1 MGFVPTSRRT
11 SGPTTTCSFNTT
23 TRVLSG
29 TVTFPGN
36 SVSGLTVN
44 AYIDGS
50 GSSAGSATTAS
61 DGTWSIDLSGV
72 SGISSVGHS
81 FSAVVTYNASTSAG
95 AVSTVTVGTAVYTG
109 DDLLKRTLGMNGA
122 AEATG
127 SLTRTGTSVSG
138 ISLTSGGTGYEPGSW
153 QVVTTGTGGGS
164 GFRGSIQ
171 ANASGVLDPGTFTVT
186 GTDEYG
192 VARSGGTNYTSDPAS
207 IIVTRYC
214 TKFLLGFQFQQGSTV
229 NGDYLF
235 QAGASAIA
243 MQLLTGFYPRVD
255 LNNAVAGS
263 GLRMRGAGT
272 PLTAG
277 AFNRI
282 MVAIDTT
289 LDANAGGLRMY
300 LDDTNISDYSGANGY
315 VYNKAVSGSAN
326 GRVDIRNQSVLA
338 IGLGNAATASTGL
351 HGALKLSFVAAGY
364 PAIDGIAGTATV
376 PDLTVQAVR
385 DRFTENTINISN
397 GSGWTGRQ
405 PQVFLRG
412 EDMATGNNLGFGGAF
427 TPTGTFTL

>member
-127 SLTRTGTSVSG
+127 TLTRTSTSISG
-138 ISLTSGGTGYEPGSW
+138 ISLTSVGSNYEPGSW
-153 QVVTTGTGGGS
+153 QVVTTTSGGGT

-171 ANASGVLDPGTFTVT
+171 VAADGTLDAATFTVA

-192 VARSGGTNYTSDPAS
+192 VARSGGTNYSSNPAS
-207 IIVTRYC
+207 IVVTRYC
-214 TKFLLGFQFQQGSTV
+214 TKFLLGFMFQQGSTV

-235 QAGASAIA
+235 QLGASAIA

-255 LNNAVAGS
+255 LNNAVAGT

-272 PLTAG
+272 ALSVG
-277 AFNRI
+277 SFNRI

-300 LDDTNISDYSGANGY
+300 LDNTNISDYSGANGY
-315 VYNKAVSGSAN
+315 MFNKAVSGSAN
-326 GRVDIRNQSVLA
+326 GRVDVRNAVALA
-338 IGLGNAATASTGL
+338 LGLGNGATAPTGC
-351 HGALKLSFVAAGY
+351 HGSFKLAFVAAGY
-364 PAIDGIAGTATV
+364 PAIDGIAGTSTV
-376 PDLTVQAVR
+376 PDLTSQAVR
-385 DRFTENTINISN
+385 DRFSENTINTSN
-397 GSGWTGRQ
+397 GSGWSGRQ

-412 EDMATGNNLGFGGAF
+412 DDMATGNNLGFGGAF
-427 TPTGTFTL
+427 TPTGTFV